1 MNDKISLLQKI
12 KSLSERGV
20 ASEKNSAKKILS
32 RLMAKYGISESD
44 ISAEKKRNA
53 VV

>member
-20 ASEKNSAKKILS
+20 ASEKIQRKRYFLGLWLNTAFRNQTFQL
-32 RLMAKYGISESD
+32 
-44 ISAEKKRNA
+44 KKRNA